1 MSTIDNIFMKVITDE
16 EIVREYNISRPEQY
30 LYIAQRLRS
39 VNAYVVAIAT
49 ALKNLDTIIEQE
61 KSDMRLRHKS
71 DSIIIKDADMKS
83 VYKKIV
89 TLFEKAR

>member
-1 MSTIDNIFMKVITDE
+1 MSKIDNIFVKVITDD
-16 EIVREYNISRPEQY
+16 EIVREYNITRPEQY
-30 LYIAQRLRS
+30 TNIAQGLRS
-39 VNAYVVAIAT
+39 VNAYVVAIST

-71 DSIIIKDADMKS
+71 GSVIIKDADMKS

-89 TLFEKAR
+89 TLLEKAR

>member
-1 MSTIDNIFMKVITDE
+1 MSKIDNIFVKVITDE

-30 LYIAQRLRS
+30 TNIAQGLRS
-39 VNAYVVAIAT
+39 INAYVVAIAT

-71 DSIIIKDADMKS
+71 GSVIIKDADMKS

-89 TLFEKAR
+89 TLLEKAR

>member
-1 MSTIDNIFMKVITDE
+1 MSKIDNIFVKVITDE
-16 EIVREYNISRPEQY
+16 EIIREYNISRPEQY
-30 LYIAQRLRS
+30 TNIAQGLRS
-39 VNAYVVAIAT
+39 INAYVVAIAT

-71 DSIIIKDADMKS
+71 GSVIIKDADMKS

-89 TLFEKAR
+89 TLLEKAR

>member
-1 MSTIDNIFMKVITDE
+1 MSKIDNIFVKVITDE
-16 EIVREYNISRPEQY
+16 EIVREYNITRPEQY
-30 LYIAQRLRS
+30 TNIAQGLRS
-39 VNAYVVAIAT
+39 VNAYVVAIST

-71 DSIIIKDADMKS
+71 GSVIIKDADMKS

-89 TLFEKAR
+89 TLLEKAR

>member
-1 MSTIDNIFMKVITDE
+1 MSKIDNIFVKVITDE
-16 EIVREYNISRPEQY
+16 EIVREYNITRPEQY
-30 LYIAQRLRS
+30 TNIAQGLRS
-39 VNAYVVAIAT
+39 VNAYVVAISI

-71 DSIIIKDADMKS
+71 GSVIIKDADMKS

-89 TLFEKAR
+89 ILLEKAR

>member
-1 MSTIDNIFMKVITDE
+1 MSKIDNIFVKVITDD
-16 EIVREYNISRPEQY
+16 EIVKEYNITRPEQY
-30 LYIAQRLRS
+30 TNIAQGLRS
-39 VNAYVVAIAT
+39 VNAYVVAIST

-71 DSIIIKDADMKS
+71 GSVIIKDADMKS

-89 TLFEKAR
+89 TLLEKTR